1 MLIILGTRICVRGD
15 VMIPNTHC
23 LNYKKY
29 FSIRKKS
36 FFEGFDVNLR
46 DIVRIIIKF
55 AIRSER
61 FVINGGIDY
70 DQKTVLKVINKLVE
84 WLPIADCRDDK
95 LGGPRFVVQI
105 DETILNYKCKSHR
118 GRLSSNKTDALCIV
132 EARNSIKKAFECI
145 IPNKRDKTL
154 IPITCSQVAN
164 YGFIHESF
172 CHKYEFIT
180 DSEIRKRSNS
190 LTTT

>member
-29 FSIRKKS
+29 FSIRKGS

-55 AIRSER
+55 AIRSES

-84 WLPIADCRDDK
+84 WLPIADYRDDK

-105 DETILNYKCKSHR
+105 DETILNYKCKSRR
-118 GRLSSNKTDALCIV
+118 GRFSSNKTDALCIV
-132 EARNSIKKAFECI
+132 EVRNSIQKAFECI

-154 IPITCSQVAN
+154 IPITCSQVADNSTIRTDEHRNYRSLSN
-164 YGFIHESF
+164 YGFIHESL
-172 CHKYEFIT
+172 CHKY
-180 DSEIRKRSNS
+180 
-190 LTTT
+190 